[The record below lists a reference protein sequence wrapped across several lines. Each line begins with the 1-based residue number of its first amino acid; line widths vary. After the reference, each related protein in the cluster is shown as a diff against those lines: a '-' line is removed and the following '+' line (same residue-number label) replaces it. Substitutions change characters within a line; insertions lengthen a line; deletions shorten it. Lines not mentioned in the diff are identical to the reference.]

1 MNHNSAKPN
10 KLMTAFAVGMAAVVG
25 FGSIFAV
32 AAAATVPEE
41 NVNTASTE
49 TTEKTVY
56 DYLRGEGDF
65 HVLSAYEVTV
75 VNGDETVKLL
85 SNGGKVSDILKEA
98 GVELGENQISYPA
111 YDSEIKGD
119 CEIRVLDAKPVSI
132 TADGETKE
140 VLLPDGTVEEA
151 LQLGSVKLGKDDI
164 LDVKRTTPV
173 SKVKSITIKRVTY
186 KDETVSE
193 TIPFD
198 KVKEN
203 SDELDLGETKIK
215 TEGIDGEKAVVN
227 RVKYIDGERDSSLT
241 IAEKVVKKP
250 VDEVTLVGT
259 KGAASADGAGTF
271 TDENGVEVSYKYKLT
286 GSGTAYTAPAGAS
299 TATGT
304 PVYEGGVAINP
315 DLIPYGS
322 KLYVEST
329 DGSRVYG
336 YATAIDTGGALMDGS
351 AIVDVFYFSYEA
363 CCNWG
368 RRDVNVYVIE

>member
-1 MNHNSAKPN
+1 MNHNSSKPN

-56 DYLRGEGDF
+56 DYLSGEGDF

-198 KVKEN
+198 KFKEN

-351 AIVDVFYFSYEA
+351 AIVDVFYFSYDA